1 MKELQRIRLKM
12 DASTAIKK
20 ASQKMFDAFVDS
32 AFEFVDQTMNPFQVK
47 LADIVET
54 LQLR

>member
-1 MKELQRIRLKM
+1 MKELQQIRLKM

-20 ASQKMFDAFVDS
+20 ASQKMLDAFVDS
-32 AFEFVDQTMNPFQVK
+32 AFEFVDQTTNPFQVK
-47 LADIVET
+47 VPDIEET